1 MQEASTMKSRKSGPG
16 TRRAAQGRRPAA
28 QPQAQPEPQVTGLER
43 DGEIRL
49 TQLLRALTG
58 DTPAGIKPAH

>member
-1 MQEASTMKSRKSGPG
+1 MKSRKAGRG
-16 TRRAAQGRRPAA
+16 TRRAAQGAGRNAPAPAA
-28 QPQAQPEPQVTGLER
+28 ASEPRVTGLER

-58 DTPAGIKPAH
+58 GLAPRIKPAQ

>member
-1 MQEASTMKSRKSGPG
+1 MKVRKAGRG
-16 TRRAAQGRRPAA
+16 TRRAAQRAGRVAA
-28 QPQAQPEPQVTGLER
+28 AHVETSEPRVTGLER

-58 DTPAGIKPAH
+58 GPISRIKPAH

>member
-1 MQEASTMKSRKSGPG
+1 MQEALTMKSRKSGAG
-16 TRRAAQGRRPAA
+16 TRRPVQGRRPATR
-28 QPQAQPEPQVTGLER
+28 PQAKPEPQVTGLER

>member
-1 MQEASTMKSRKSGPG
+1 MKSRKATQS
-16 TRRAAQGRRPAA
+16 TRRTVQGARRRGSART
-28 QPQAQPEPQVTGLER
+28 QAKSEPQVTGLAR

-58 DTPAGIKPAH
+58 ETQPDIKPAH